1 MFWEI
6 IRHSVGLGLKA
17 GALLGVLYFP
27 VFCLFAGPLLTLIET
42 GHFPEANGGG
52 SGIAVETM
60 LGLFTG
66 GLLGTLMGAL
76 NGLFVA
82 VLTAYRPQDY
92 LLRHTKNIAVVCAAF
107 NLCGVSGGLYLMF
120 FTNLFTNFSLSP
132 SSHDGPN
139 QIIHIFSDSKVSM
152 ILIGIPALLAAG
164 AALWATARLAQWYQD
179 ETAPPQNAGGPRS
192 FFSDI

>member
-1 MFWEI
+1 MFWGI
-6 IRHSVGLGLKA
+6 IRHSTGLGLKA
-17 GALLGVLYFP
+17 GALMGVLYFP
-27 VFCLFAGPLLTLIET
+27 VFCLFVGPILTLIET

-52 SGIAVETM
+52 SGTAVASM
-60 LGLFTG
+60 LGLLTG
-66 GLLGTLMGAL
+66 GLFGMLMGAL

-82 VLTAYRPQDY
+82 VLTAYRPQAH
-92 LLRHTKNIAVVCAAF
+92 LLQHTKSIATVCAAF

-120 FTNLFTNFSLSP
+120 LTNLFTNFSLSP

-139 QIIHIFSDSKVSM
+139 QIIHIFSDSKVSV

-164 AALWATARLAQWYQD
+164 AAFWATARLADWYRD